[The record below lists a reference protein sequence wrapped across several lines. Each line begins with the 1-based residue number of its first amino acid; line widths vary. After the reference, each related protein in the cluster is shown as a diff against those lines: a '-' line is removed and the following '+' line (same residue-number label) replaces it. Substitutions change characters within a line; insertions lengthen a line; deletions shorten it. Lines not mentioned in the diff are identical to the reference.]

1 MGGKGWKGL
10 VFHPAERI
18 IQIALLRGK
27 EEEEEEEGGAAPSLS
42 ALPRKTVSK
51 VGKEMRLIP
60 MRWRERRRRRR
71 RLSISTVPPPTTSSP
86 RLISNFPGGGWP
98 PPQPGFDGLKEGVWN
113 SLEVSPIS
121 PPGEKGNLGEGDLP
135 GDL

>member
-27 EEEEEEEGGAAPSLS
+27 EEEEEEGGAAPSLS

-71 RLSISTVPPPTTSSP
+71 RLSISTVPPTHDLLSS
-86 RLISNFPGGGWP
+86 SNFQLSWRRLAPASA
-98 PPQPGFDGLKEGVWN
+98 GV
-113 SLEVSPIS
+113 
-121 PPGEKGNLGEGDLP
+121 
-135 GDL
+135 

>member
-18 IQIALLRGK
+18 IQIVLLRGK
-27 EEEEEEEGGAAPSLS
+27 EEEEEEEEEGGAAPSLS

-71 RLSISTVPPPTTSSP
+71 RRLSISTVPPTHDLLSS
-86 RLISNFPGGGWP
+86 SNFQLSWRRLAPASA
-98 PPQPGFDGLKEGVWN
+98 GV
-113 SLEVSPIS
+113 
-121 PPGEKGNLGEGDLP
+121 
-135 GDL
+135 

>member
-27 EEEEEEEGGAAPSLS
+27 EEEEEGGASPSLS

-71 RLSISTVPPPTTSSP
+71 RRRRLSISTVPPTRDLLSS
-86 RLISNFPGGGWP
+86 SNFQLSWRRLAPASA
-98 PPQPGFDGLKEGVWN
+98 GV
-113 SLEVSPIS
+113 
-121 PPGEKGNLGEGDLP
+121 
-135 GDL
+135 